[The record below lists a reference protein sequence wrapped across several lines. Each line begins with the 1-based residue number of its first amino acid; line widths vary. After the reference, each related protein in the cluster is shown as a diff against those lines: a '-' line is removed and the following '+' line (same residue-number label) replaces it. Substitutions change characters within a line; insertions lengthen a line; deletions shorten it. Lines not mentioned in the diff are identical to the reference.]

1 MNRWRIHPDRRVA
14 AALARR
20 APRCVTSCV
29 AFCFLLAVL
38 PAAVATA
45 QDGGRAPGLP
55 EIPGF
60 PQERMM
66 RPQTLT
72 GVDVIEL
79 RRRLSELDR
88 LLVLG
93 SAARAAAL
101 LDELAQHSALSRELV
116 TRRIELEQLRG
127 DHAAAAALCRQAV
140 AEQPLNPSLWRELAS
155 SLLALDQPDSA
166 RLALDRFLAN
176 SPNLRSSG
184 LVSVEMLRAAGRPV
198 VALALIDSLRS
209 VLREPRF
216 QGLERAVVLLAV
228 DRQEDA
234 AEEAHAELVS
244 GPYNLALLRTALL
257 EGPYKPGLGNRF
269 RARLL
274 ESAQRPD
281 GSAAALV
288 LVANLMVVEGQAA
301 QAVELVAPLA
311 ARPDGALLLLQNA
324 VVLMRERAQDV
335 VDAPATVAARSSIG
349 SPSSIAS
356 PSSIEAQATIDY
368 LLGTLDALSGA
379 ASGAPSLR
387 VRAADLLAETCE
399 LALGRGL
406 LGPDPRAAA
415 VRFDEILARVRAVNP
430 GSEFLY
436 SSRIR
441 LATYRRDV
449 LGEAREAARGLER
462 LATDMNLPTE
472 GLAMVRLTLGEC
484 YLAAGDTARGR
495 QVLTALGRDP
505 EFRQAGG
512 HAHYHLARLD
522 LAEGHYATA
531 RDRFAVI
538 ALDNPAAPYA
548 NDALDLG
555 LALAEELENPG
566 GGPTILQW
574 YAQGVYAELTS
585 QPAARLA
592 ALERFVQE
600 ATARLDTSEP
610 QHLLERGRFEL
621 AKALVAAG
629 RRDEAATQLEAIVA
643 QHPRGRFPGAALQML
658 GRLRLEDGRTDLA
671 REAWER
677 LLAQYPGF
685 LFSDDVRDE
694 LRRLP
699 R

>member
-1 MNRWRIHPDRRVA
+1 MNRWCNHPERRVA

-20 APRCVTSCV
+20 APRCVKSCV
-29 AFCFLLAVL
+29 AFCVVLAVL
-38 PAAVATA
+38 PAAIATA

-72 GVDVIEL
+72 GVDVMEL

-127 DHAAAAALCRQAV
+127 DHAAAAALCRLAV

-198 VALALIDSLRS
+198 VALALIDSLRV

-216 QGLERAVVLLAV
+216 QGLERAAVLLAV

-234 AEEAHAELVS
+234 ADEAHAELVS

-257 EGPYKPGLGNRF
+257 EGPYKPGLGDRF

-301 QAVELVAPLA
+301 PAVALVAPLA
-311 ARPDGALLLLQNA
+311 TRPDGALLLLQNA

-335 VDAPATVAARSSIG
+335 VDAPATAAARSSIG
-349 SPSSIAS
+349 SPSSFPIRGPGDHRLPAR
-356 PSSIEAQATIDY
+356 
-368 LLGTLDALSGA
+368 DAGCAECSA

-415 VRFDEILARVRAVNP
+415 VRFDELLARVRAVNP

>member
-1 MNRWRIHPDRRVA
+1 M
-14 AALARR
+14 
-20 APRCVTSCV
+20 
-29 AFCFLLAVL
+29 AFCFVLAVL
-38 PAAVATA
+38 PTAIALA

-101 LDELAQHSALSRELV
+101 LDELAQHSALTRELV

-127 DHAAAAALCRQAV
+127 DHAAAAALCRRAV

-198 VALALIDSLRS
+198 VALGLIDSLRV

-216 QGLERAVVLLAV
+216 QGLERAAVLLAV

-234 AEEAHAELVS
+234 ADEAHAELVS

-257 EGPYKPGLGNRF
+257 EGPYKRGLGDRF

-274 ESAQRPD
+274 ASAQRPD

-301 QAVELVAPLA
+301 PAVALVAPLA
-311 ARPDGALLLLQNA
+311 TRPDGALLLLQNA

-335 VDAPATVAARSSIG
+335 VDAPATAAAR
-349 SPSSIAS
+349 PSMAS
-356 PSSIEAQATIDY
+356 PSAIEAQATIDY

-658 GRLRLEDGRTDLA
+658 GRLRLEDGRNDLA

>member
-1 MNRWRIHPDRRVA
+1 MNRWCIRPERRVA
-14 AALARR
+14 AALAHL
-20 APRCVTSCV
+20 APRCVKSCV
-29 AFCFLLAVL
+29 AFCVVLAVL
-38 PAAVATA
+38 PAAIATA

-66 RPQTLT
+66 RPQALT

-101 LDELAQHSALSRELV
+101 LDELAQHSALTRELV

-198 VALALIDSLRS
+198 VALALIDSLRV

-216 QGLERAVVLLAV
+216 QGLERAAVLLAV

-234 AEEAHAELVS
+234 ADEAHAELVS

-257 EGPYKPGLGNRF
+257 EGPYKRGLGDRF

-274 ESAQRPD
+274 QSAQRPD

-301 QAVELVAPLA
+301 PAVALVAPLA
-311 ARPDGALLLLQNA
+311 TRPDGALLLLQNA

-335 VDAPATVAARSSIG
+335 VDAPTSAAARSSIG
-349 SPSSIAS
+349 S

-368 LLGTLDALSGA
+368 LLGTLDVLGSA

-415 VRFDEILARVRAVNP
+415 VRFDELLARVRAVNP

>member
-1 MNRWRIHPDRRVA
+1 
-14 AALARR
+14 
-20 APRCVTSCV
+20 
-29 AFCFLLAVL
+29 
-38 PAAVATA
+38 
-45 QDGGRAPGLP
+45 
-55 EIPGF
+55 
-60 PQERMM
+60 
-66 RPQTLT
+66 
-72 GVDVIEL
+72 
-79 RRRLSELDR
+79 
-88 LLVLG
+88 
-93 SAARAAAL
+93 
-101 LDELAQHSALSRELV
+101 
-116 TRRIELEQLRG
+116 
-127 DHAAAAALCRQAV
+127 
-140 AEQPLNPSLWRELAS
+140 
-155 SLLALDQPDSA
+155 
-166 RLALDRFLAN
+166 
-176 SPNLRSSG
+176 
-184 LVSVEMLRAAGRPV
+184 
-198 VALALIDSLRS
+198 
-209 VLREPRF
+209 
-216 QGLERAVVLLAV
+216 
-228 DRQEDA
+228 
-234 AEEAHAELVS
+234 
-244 GPYNLALLRTALL
+244 
-257 EGPYKPGLGNRF
+257 
-269 RARLL
+269 LL

-301 QAVELVAPLA
+301 PAVALVAPLA
-311 ARPDGALLLLQNA
+311 TRPDGALLLLQNA

-335 VDAPATVAARSSIG
+335 VDAPATAAARSSIG
-349 SPSSIAS
+349 SPSST
-356 PSSIEAQATIDY
+356 EAQATIDY

-415 VRFDEILARVRAVNP
+415 VRFDELLARVRAVNP

>member
-1 MNRWRIHPDRRVA
+1 MNRWCNHSERRVA

-20 APRCVTSCV
+20 APRCVKSCV
-29 AFCFLLAVL
+29 AFCVVLAVL
-38 PAAVATA
+38 PAAIATA

-72 GVDVIEL
+72 GVDVMEL

-127 DHAAAAALCRQAV
+127 DHAAAAALCRLAV

-198 VALALIDSLRS
+198 VALALIDSLRV

-216 QGLERAVVLLAV
+216 QGLERAAVLLAV

-234 AEEAHAELVS
+234 ADEAHAELVS

-257 EGPYKPGLGNRF
+257 EGPYKPGLGDRF

-301 QAVELVAPLA
+301 PAVALVAPLA
-311 ARPDGALLLLQNA
+311 TRPDGALLLLQNA

-335 VDAPATVAARSSIG
+335 VDAPATAAARSSIG
-349 SPSSIAS
+349 S

-368 LLGTLDALSGA
+368 LLGTLDALSA
-379 ASGAPSLR
+379 A
-387 VRAADLLAETCE
+387 
-399 LALGRGL
+399 
-406 LGPDPRAAA
+406 PRAAHPA
-415 VRFDEILARVRAVNP
+415 CASALPTSWPRPVNWRS
-430 GSEFLY
+430 GAACWV
-436 SSRIR
+436 RIR
-441 LATYRRDV
+441 GRPRSGSTNCWPAC
-449 LGEAREAARGLER
+449 AR
-462 LATDMNLPTE
+462 
-472 GLAMVRLTLGEC
+472 
-484 YLAAGDTARGR
+484 
-495 QVLTALGRDP
+495 
-505 EFRQAGG
+505 
-512 HAHYHLARLD
+512 
-522 LAEGHYATA
+522 
-531 RDRFAVI
+531 
-538 ALDNPAAPYA
+538 
-548 NDALDLG
+548 
-555 LALAEELENPG
+555 
-566 GGPTILQW
+566 
-574 YAQGVYAELTS
+574 
-585 QPAARLA
+585 
-592 ALERFVQE
+592 
-600 ATARLDTSEP
+600 
-610 QHLLERGRFEL
+610 
-621 AKALVAAG
+621 
-629 RRDEAATQLEAIVA
+629 
-643 QHPRGRFPGAALQML
+643 
-658 GRLRLEDGRTDLA
+658 
-671 REAWER
+671 
-677 LLAQYPGF
+677 
-685 LFSDDVRDE
+685 
-694 LRRLP
+694 
-699 R
+699 

>member
-198 VALALIDSLRS
+198 VALGLIDSLRV

-216 QGLERAVVLLAV
+216 QGLERAAVLLAV

-234 AEEAHAELVS
+234 ADEAHAELVS

-257 EGPYKPGLGNRF
+257 EGPYKRGLGDRF

-274 ESAQRPD
+274 QSAQRPD

-301 QAVELVAPLA
+301 PAVALVAPLA
-311 ARPDGALLLLQNA
+311 TRPDGALLLLQNA

-335 VDAPATVAARSSIG
+335 VDAPATAAARSSIG
-349 SPSSIAS
+349 S

-505 EFRQAGG
+505 GFRQAGG

-610 QHLLERGRFEL
+610 QHLLERGRF
-621 AKALVAAG
+621 
-629 RRDEAATQLEAIVA
+629 
-643 QHPRGRFPGAALQML
+643 PGAALQML

-699 R
+699 H

>member
-1 MNRWRIHPDRRVA
+1 MNRWCNHSERRVA

-20 APRCVTSCV
+20 APRCVKSCV
-29 AFCFLLAVL
+29 AFCVVLAVL
-38 PAAVATA
+38 PAAIATA

-72 GVDVIEL
+72 GVDVMEL

-127 DHAAAAALCRQAV
+127 DHAAAAALCRLAV

-198 VALALIDSLRS
+198 VALALIDSLRV

-216 QGLERAVVLLAV
+216 QGLERAAVLLAV

-234 AEEAHAELVS
+234 ADEAHAELVS

-257 EGPYKPGLGNRF
+257 EGPYKPGLGDRF

-301 QAVELVAPLA
+301 PAVALVAPLA
-311 ARPDGALLLLQNA
+311 TRPDGALLLLQNA

-335 VDAPATVAARSSIG
+335 VDAPATAAARSSIG
-349 SPSSIAS
+349 SPSST
-356 PSSIEAQATIDY
+356 EAQATIDY
-368 LLGTLDALSGA
+368 LLGTLDVLGSA

-415 VRFDEILARVRAVNP
+415 VRFDELLARVRAVNP

>member
-1 MNRWRIHPDRRVA
+1 MHPRRRVT

-20 APRCVTSCV
+20 APRCVKSCV
-29 AFCFLLAVL
+29 AFCFVLAVL
-38 PAAVATA
+38 PTAIAMA

-101 LDELAQHSALSRELV
+101 LDELAQHSALTRELV

-127 DHAAAAALCRQAV
+127 DHAAAAALCRRAV

-198 VALALIDSLRS
+198 VALGLIDSLRV

-216 QGLERAVVLLAV
+216 QGLERAAVLLAV

-234 AEEAHAELVS
+234 ADEAHAELVS

-257 EGPYKPGLGNRF
+257 EGPYKRGLGDRF

-274 ESAQRPD
+274 ASAQRPD

-301 QAVELVAPLA
+301 PAVALVAPLA
-311 ARPDGALLLLQNA
+311 TRPDGALLLLQNA

-335 VDAPATVAARSSIG
+335 VDAPATAAAR
-349 SPSSIAS
+349 PSMAS
-356 PSSIEAQATIDY
+356 PSAIEAQATIDY

-600 ATARLDTSEP
+600 AAARLDTSEP

-621 AKALVAAG
+621 AKALAAAG

>member
-1 MNRWRIHPDRRVA
+1 MHPRRRVA
-14 AALARR
+14 AAMARR
-20 APRCVTSCV
+20 APRCVKSCV
-29 AFCFLLAVL
+29 AFCFVLAVL
-38 PAAVATA
+38 PTAIALA

-66 RPQTLT
+66 RPQALT
-72 GVDVIEL
+72 GVDVMEL

-198 VALALIDSLRS
+198 VALSLIDSLRG

-234 AEEAHAELVS
+234 ADEAHAELVS

-257 EGPYKPGLGNRF
+257 EGPYKPGLGDRF

-301 QAVELVAPLA
+301 PAVALGAPLA
-311 ARPDGALLLLQNA
+311 TRPDGALLLLQNA

-335 VDAPATVAARSSIG
+335 VDAPATAATRSPIG
-349 SPSSIAS
+349 S

-368 LLGTLDALSGA
+368 LLGTLDVLSSA

-406 LGPDPRAAA
+406 LGPDPQAAV

-574 YAQGVYAELTS
+574 YAQGVYADLTS

-600 ATARLDTSEP
+600 AAARLDTSEP